1 MVDLLVRFITSYF
14 GLELATSSRP
24 STAFKLNKSYQQ
36 ASYFSKLLSMVQ
48 ITANMRSDFELT
60 KSFTMTTAAAKAS
73 SFVLPCLHC
82 LTKSLITAQLSV
94 AYRFRGS
101 TVTAV

>member
-1 MVDLLVRFITSYF
+1 MVDLLVQFITSYF

-36 ASYFSKLLSMVQ
+36 ASYFSKLLSVVR

-60 KSFTMTTAAAKAS
+60 ISFTMTTAEAKAS
-73 SFVLPCLHC
+73 SFVSPCLHC
-82 LTKSLITAQLSV
+82 LTKSLIKAQLSV
-94 AYRFRGS
+94 ASRFQDS
-101 TVTAV
+101 TVTAI